1 MTYFEL
7 VKKIQ
12 EICENHKQVQSYGYG
27 VLSNIENPLVYD
39 DRRYPYVFLNPT
51 PHTMTNGQLTYNFN
65 MIVMDLASDDY
76 RDNFT
81 EWKKEDLVLRAQSDM
96 LLIINDILGYLEYEL
111 DPNYPGVE
119 LGITVTPFEEK
130 HNDSVA
136 GMTATIKLIVPNRLS
151 ACEPIISA

>member
-12 EICENHKQVQSYGYG
+12 QICEDHKQVQSYGYG
-27 VLSNIENPLVYD
+27 VLSNIENPLVHD

-51 PHTMTNGQLTYNFN
+51 NHTMATGQITYNFN

-81 EWKKEDLVLRAQSDM
+81 SWKKEDLVLRAQSDM
-96 LLIINDILGYLEYEL
+96 ILIVNDILGYLEYEL
-111 DPNYPGVE
+111 DPNQPGVE
-119 LGITVTPFEEK
+119 LGISITPFEEK
-130 HNDSVA
+130 HYDSVA
-136 GMTATIKLIVPNRLS
+136 GVTATIKLILPNRLS
-151 ACEPIISA
+151 ACEPIIA

>member
-27 VLSNIENPLVYD
+27 VLSNIESPMIYE

-51 PHTMTNGQLTYNFN
+51 NHTMATGQITYNFN
-65 MIVMDLASDDY
+65 MIVMDLAGGDHI
-76 RDNFT
+76 DNFT
-81 EWKKEDLVLRAQSDM
+81 DWVAEDLTLRAQSDM
-96 LLIINDILGYLEYEL
+96 LLIINDILGYLQYEL
-111 DPNYPGVE
+111 DPNQPGVE
-119 LGITVTPFEEK
+119 LGITLTPFEEK

-136 GMTATIKLIVPNRLS
+136 GMTATIKLVLPNRLS
-151 ACEPIISA
+151 ACEPIIA